1 MITRGRKVLLGLA
14 LAAFASLVSSIEA
27 GAQALPD
34 VRQCIAHLDPTVD
47 IGYDRIA
54 ARCPDLTRGLE
65 QGTWSAWLPRGWK
78 ESGNDLSAGGLTE
91 LRELVRREDSATP
104 QGRVPDVQQLRN
116 SLATLG
122 VGAGSD
128 GAWGRFKRW
137 LRSILESRQQP
148 EQEGWFS
155 KMVSHAGFTQS
166 VIDLIVY
173 ATLAVVV
180 VLAAIIVG
188 NELRSAG
195 LLHRRGR
202 VASLGKG
209 TTGLHGESPEWGD
222 VESAPLR
229 ERPRL
234 LLGLVTRRL
243 SERGFLPPPGGLTV
257 RELTRLARLPE
268 SDDRGRLSELA
279 LSAEQ
284 VRYSDQVAPEETLR
298 KPLARGKE
306 LLDRLDTSVPR

>member
-27 GAQALPD
+27 DAQALPD
-34 VRQCIAHLDPTVD
+34 VRQCVAHLDPTVD

-65 QGTWSAWLPRGWK
+65 QGAWSAWLPRGWK

-91 LRELVRREDSATP
+91 LRELVRRESSATA

-116 SLATLG
+116 SLATMG

-128 GAWGRFKRW
+128 GAWDRFKRW

-148 EQEGWFS
+148 QEEGWFS
-155 KMVSHAGFTQS
+155 KMVSHAGLTQA

-195 LLHRRGR
+195 LLRRRGR
-202 VASLGKG
+202 VARLGKR
-209 TTGLHGESPEWGD
+209 TTGLDGKSPEWGD
-222 VESAPLR
+222 VESAPLE

-234 LLGLVTRRL
+234 LLGIVTRRL
-243 SERGFLPPPGGLTV
+243 AERGFLPPPSALTV
-257 RELTRLARLPE
+257 RELTRIARLPE

-279 LSAEQ
+279 LAAEL
-284 VRYSDQVAPEETLR
+284 VRYSDLVAPQETLR
-298 KPLARGKE
+298 APLARGKE
-306 LLDRLDTSVPR
+306 LLDRLGMSAPR